1 MSLVL
6 FGSVSQCCDATSILD
21 GIINFWTS
29 GPSRPWKVG
38 KDTPRWSTGGFN
50 FFWKCFS
57 QHLDPWTELKPGGRS
72 MTNLFQVVT
81 PPRGSPAGPEKCR
94 RCWKHNLDTWV
105 SIWLHLRW
113 TLKHRLRTKGFEKP
127 PRFQV
132 WNKTKILT
140 DVFFF
145 KSQVEFCSPQ
155 KIVGGGGEKSG
166 SLTRSKIA
174 AGRTL
179 PDYSWSAIWFFWRS
193 SIAVIYS
200 LVQIFRPILILEPQS
215 LFITLPDYSW
225 SVLWPIAVSS
235 YISGTGA
242 ESC

>member
-6 FGSVSQCCDATSILD
+6 FGAVSQCCDATSILD

-50 FFWKCFS
+50 FFCKSFS

-81 PPRGSPAGPEKCR
+81 PPRGSPAGPEKCQ
-94 RCWKHNLDTWV
+94 RCWNTILTPGFQSGYTSGGLWSSAWKAREPKDSKNL
-105 SIWLHLRW
+105 HGF
-113 TLKHRLRTKGFEKP
+113 KFETKQKC
-127 PRFQV
+127 
-132 WNKTKILT
+132 LT
-140 DVFFF
+140 DVFLL

-193 SIAVIYS
+193 SLAVI
-200 LVQIFRPILILEPQS
+200 
-215 LFITLPDYSW
+215 
-225 SVLWPIAVSS
+225 
-235 YISGTGA
+235 
-242 ESC
+242 